1 MFYLVLTQNIVAS
14 VLLKMRRTMKM
25 SFRIM
30 QMQYNKPQKRLKV
43 NCFVSREFYMG
54 FISCCWNIK

>member
-14 VLLKMRRTMKM
+14 VLLKKQGTMKM

-30 QMQYNKPQKRLKV
+30 QMQYNNVANTYNITKKK
-43 NCFVSREFYMG
+43 CFVSTIYWWS
-54 FISCCWNIK
+54 FISC